1 MSKEKLTESVFGA
14 FYDYPLSWTYAISL
28 TAFQPMLKEFMPVFT
43 QVFLLLCIHLM
54 TILVD
59 WLRKK
64 LKIEK
69 KDENLHQKSMEILK
83 ELEGK
88 IEKRQEDKEP
98 NKK

>member
-1 MSKEKLTESVFGA
+1 MSKDKFAENVLGA
-14 FYDYPLSWTYAISL
+14 FYDYPLSWTYALSL

-69 KDENLHQKSMEILK
+69 KEENFHQKSMEMLH
-83 ELEGK
+83 ELEDK
-88 IEKRQEDKEP
+88 IEER
-98 NKK
+98 KKAKGERKK